1 METEKTVVMVFA
13 FIIVLSGFYINLN
26 YASAAVNKKDNT
38 LIWFRVLSPM
48 ALVISLILYFFNYG
62 SFKASAFTNILGG
75 LLFFTGIIIRWI
87 AVHTLGSS
95 FTVQVGVKTDQKLK
109 TDGVYRFIRH
119 PSYTGLLMYNIGLG
133 FLQHNWISIM
143 ILFLLPFIAVINRIV
158 FEEKVL
164 LNHFNCD
171 YANYSKVT
179 KKLIPGIF

>member
-1 METEKTVVMVFA
+1 MEIEKSVVIVFA
-13 FIIVLSGFYINLN
+13 LIVVFSGFYINLN
-26 YASAAVNKKDNT
+26 NTSAAVKKEPT
-38 LIWFRVLSPM
+38 LFWFRILSPM
-48 ALVISLILYFFNYG
+48 ALAISLMLYFFNYG
-62 SFKASAFTNILGG
+62 SFTASTFTNLFGG
-75 LLFFTGIIIRWI
+75 LLFISGMFIRWV

-95 FTVQVGVKTDQKLK
+95 FTVQVAVKTDQKLK

-164 LNHFNCD
+164 LNHFNSD
-171 YANYSKVT
+171 YANYSRVT